1 MENKLI
7 NRMAPLPVWTGAL
20 VFSVPFLCLI
30 TSFGVGLASFL
41 FLLAALCMWRD
52 GRQALARHWSA
63 VRWVVL
69 AFLLNFAW
77 VLLCFALRPEQ
88 PLSSLEKPLRMLCA
102 VSALMVVL
110 VARPS
115 RQAMWWGAIAGAFGA
130 MLFVAYQR
138 IVLGM
143 ERPGG
148 MINAITFGDIAL
160 VLGLVALA
168 SMGDARRAGRSVLWA
183 LAGGLAGLLALALT
197 GTRGG
202 WIAVGLAAL
211 LGLRLG
217 RHPAHRKLR
226 PLLGAGAA
234 LVAVLYFVPA
244 SDMQAR
250 LQQGID
256 DVRAWRSGGEK
267 FTNVGVRLELW
278 KGAGMLIAERP
289 LFGADPGTAHRDLER
304 WVREGRLSDV
314 ALVPQH
320 LHNDALQA
328 LVTGGLP
335 GLLALFGILAAPF
348 AFFAREARC
357 AAERGAAP
365 NAPALAGM
373 LVALGYF
380 GFGLTEMMFW
390 SGKACIFY
398 ALMIFI
404 LMGLCLNAK
413 E

>member
-20 VFSVPFLCLI
+20 VFSVPSLCLL
-30 TSFGVGLASFL
+30 TSIGLGLASFL
-41 FLLAALCMWRD
+41 FLLAAPFMWRD
-52 GRQALARHWSA
+52 GRRALAQHWSE

-88 PLSSLEKPLRMLCA
+88 QLSSLEKPLRMLCA
-102 VSALMVVL
+102 VSALVVVL
-110 VARPS
+110 AARPP
-115 RQAMWWGAIAGAFGA
+115 RAAMWWGAIAGAFGA
-130 MLFVAYQR
+130 MLFVGYQR

-148 MINAITFGDIAL
+148 MINAITFGDIAV

-168 SMGDARRAGRSVLWA
+168 SLAGARRAGPVLWG
-183 LAGGLAGLLALALT
+183 LAGGLAGLLALVLT

-211 LGLRLG
+211 LPLCLG
-217 RHPAHRKLR
+217 RHPGQHRLR
-226 PLLGAGAA
+226 LLLGAGAA

-244 SDMQAR
+244 SGMQAR
-250 LQQGID
+250 VEQAVD
-256 DVRAWRSGGEK
+256 EVRAWHSGGEK

-278 KGAGMLIAERP
+278 KGAGMLVAERP
-289 LFGADPGTAHRDLER
+289 LFGTDPATARRDLER
-304 WVREGRLSDV
+304 WVGEGRLSDV
-314 ALVPQH
+314 ALAPQH

-348 AFFAREARC
+348 AFFARQARR
-357 AAERGAAP
+357 AAARGAPPDA
-365 NAPALAGM
+365 AALAGM

-390 SGKACIFY
+390 SGKASIFY

-404 LMGLCLNAK
+404 LMGLSLNAK